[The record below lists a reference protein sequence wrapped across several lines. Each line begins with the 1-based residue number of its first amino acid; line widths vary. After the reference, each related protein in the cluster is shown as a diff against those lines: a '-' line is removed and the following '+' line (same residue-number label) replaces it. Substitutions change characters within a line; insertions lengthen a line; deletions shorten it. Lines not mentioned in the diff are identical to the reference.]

1 MNKEIIRIFAASNKE
16 EYLQVSVGMPKTAL
30 SPIMS
35 KETLDYHW
43 GKLYRGYVEKANK
56 GVGGD
61 FQEAGAFLHTIF
73 FSQFQRPEKK
83 NEPHGLILELID
95 REFVSLSNLK
105 DKMKEEAMKIQGSG
119 WIYLS
124 NSGKIKTIKNHEIK
138 KDILLLIDWW
148 EHAWAL
154 DYQSDKEKYF
164 DSIWQIID
172 WNKINKKLGD

>member
-1 MNKEIIRIFAASNKE
+1 MNKTLIKIFAESKE
-16 EYLQVSVGMPKTAL
+16 NNYSQVSIGMPKTAL
-30 SPIMS
+30 APIMS
-35 KETLDYHW
+35 KDTLDYHW
-43 GKLYRGYVEKANK
+43 GKLYKGYVDKAND
-56 GVGGD
+56 GIGGD
-61 FQEAGAFLHTIF
+61 FQEAGAYLHTIF

-95 REFVSLSNLK
+95 REFGSLVNLK
-105 DKMKEEAMKIQGSG
+105 EKMKEEAMKIQGSG

-154 DYQSDKEKYF
+154 DYKADKKAYLANQ
-164 DSIWQIID
+164 WKIIN
-172 WNKINKKLGD
+172 WETINQRI

>member
-1 MNKEIIRIFAASNKE
+1 MNKTLIKIFAESKDNN
-16 EYLQVSVGMPKTAL
+16 YSQVSIGMPKTAL
-30 SPIMS
+30 EPIMS

-43 GKLYRGYVEKANK
+43 GKLYKGYVEKSNK
-56 GVGGD
+56 GIGGD
-61 FQEAGAFLHTIF
+61 FQEAGAYLHTIF

-95 REFVSLSNLK
+95 REFGSLVNLK
-105 DKMKEEAMKIQGSG
+105 EKMKEEAMKIQGSG

-148 EHAWAL
+148 EHAWAI
-154 DYQSDKEKYF
+154 DYRSDKEKYF

-172 WNKINKKLGD
+172 WEKINKKIGD